1 MRYLLLLFS
10 FLATVLALPGGAAER
25 LPNIVLIFPDDQG
38 FADVGV
44 FGSEQFGF
52 STPNIDRMAVEGMK
66 FTDFYSVSSVCTPSR
81 AGLLTGSYPPRTGS
95 TRVLFPHSDVGLN
108 PDEVTVADLLKQ
120 GGYATA
126 LIGKWHLGHHPQFL
140 PTRQGFDYFWG
151 IPYSNDMWI
160 DPRAR
165 LAETVVLHDGAT
177 EEWIREGTPEDRRRR
192 NDIPLMINEEVV
204 EYPLDQRQ
212 LTQRSTEEALR
223 FIRENQARP
232 FFLYLPYVMP
242 HIPLFASENFLGTT
256 ERGLYGDV
264 IEELDWSVGQVM
276 RTLQEL
282 GLDEDTLVIFTTD
295 NGPWNLR
302 GGQGGH
308 ADPLR
313 GYKFDVLEGGMR
325 VPTVMRWPGR
335 IPPGTIQTEVAATID
350 ILPTLAHLAG
360 LELPSDLMIDGKNI
374 WPLMSGQAGH
384 RSPHE
389 AFYYYAA
396 NSPRLGAVREGHWKY
411 HAAHGDHPERLYN
424 LAIDLGEAHD
434 LAPTYREVAA
444 RLRETMAR
452 FDADLK
458 ANARPQGRL
467 EP

>member
-1 MRYLLLLFS
+1 MRHRLLLLS
-10 FLATVLALPGGAAER
+10 FLASAFILPGAAAER
-25 LPNIVLIFPDDQG
+25 WPNIVLIFPDDQG

-44 FGSEQFGF
+44 FGSKQFGF
-52 STPNIDRMAVEGMK
+52 STPNIDRLAVEGMK
-66 FTDFYSVSSVCTPSR
+66 FTDFYSVSSVCSPSR
-81 AGLLTGSYPPRTGS
+81 AGLLTGSYPPRTGV

-108 PDEVTVADLLKQ
+108 PDEVTMADLLQ
-120 GGYATA
+120 QRGYATA
-126 LIGKWHLGHHPQFL
+126 AIGKWHLGHHPRFL

-151 IPYSNDMWI
+151 VPYSNDMWI
-160 DPRAR
+160 DPRAP
-165 LAETVVLHDGAT
+165 LADNVVLHDGVT
-177 EEWIREGTPEDRRRR
+177 RQWIREGTPNDRRRR
-192 NDIPLMINEEVV
+192 NDVPLMINEEVV
-204 EYPLDQRQ
+204 EYPLDQRY
-212 LTQRSTEEALR
+212 LTRRSSEEAIR
-223 FIRENQARP
+223 FMEENQDRP

-242 HIPLFASENFLGTT
+242 HIPLFASEDFAGTT

-276 RTLQEL
+276 RALGEL

-308 ADPLR
+308 AEPLR

-350 ILPTLAHLAG
+350 LLPTLAYVAG
-360 LELPSDLMIDGKNI
+360 IDLPSDLVIDGKNI
-374 WPLMSGQAGH
+374 WPLMSGQPGA
-384 RSPHE
+384 RSPHPF
-389 AFYYYAA
+389 FYYYAA
-396 NSPRLGAVREGHWKY
+396 NSPRLGAVRQGHWKY
-411 HAAHGDHPERLYN
+411 HAAHGDEPERLYN

-434 LAPTYREVAA
+434 LAPTYVDVAA
-444 RLRETMAR
+444 RLREKMEV
-452 FDADLK
+452 FDTDLK
-458 ANARPQGRL
+458 ANARPQGQL